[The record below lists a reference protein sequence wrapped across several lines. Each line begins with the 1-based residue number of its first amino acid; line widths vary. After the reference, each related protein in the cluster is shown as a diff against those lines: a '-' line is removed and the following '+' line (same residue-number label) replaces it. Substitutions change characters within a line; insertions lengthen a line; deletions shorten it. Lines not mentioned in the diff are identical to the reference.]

1 MFSLNSIVNLNTR
14 VMVITMVITITIQC
28 SMFLKLELKY
38 MTIRRGVAHNISCI
52 KCVYYT
58 GGR

>member
-14 VMVITMVITITIQC
+14 VMVITMLHVFKARIKVHDNK
-28 SMFLKLELKY
+28 M
-38 MTIRRGVAHNISCI
+38 GVAHNISCI